1 VYSLSPYIVPFTNY
15 GIGYSFNAGLTTSNS
30 CKPDGTLVSIPAGGS
45 VEADPQSLVNS
56 PIATACFACHD
67 SGLARTHME
76 INGASIY
83 QPRSVALGTTET
95 CMICHDTGRIA
106 DIKVMHAK

>member
-1 VYSLSPYIVPFTNY
+1 MFSLSPYVTAGTNY

-30 CKPDGTLVSIPAGGS
+30 CKPDGAVVAIAAGDK
-45 VEADPQSLVNS
+45 VEADATTLVTS

-67 SGLARTHME
+67 TPLARSHME

-83 QPRSVALGTTET
+83 TPRNSAIATTET
-95 CMICHDTGRIA
+95 CILCHGPGRVA